1 MSSSISLLR
10 LSPPLHHHHHHHHN
24 PAALLPHPL
33 RLTFS
38 PPLQKTKTKT
48 NTKSTNATT
57 CSYTPTPA
65 VDRLISAASYFLPLF
80 NGLHYGRFL
89 FTKYPIVALPFE
101 PLIPLLS
108 LYHSVPYASFI
119 TFFGFYLG
127 IVKNPNL
134 SRYVRFNAL
143 QALVLDVLLV
153 VPVLLQ
159 KIISPGRSGIVMKLT
174 GWAHSGLFV
183 FVVGCFLYGLV
194 SSVLGKTPYL
204 PLVAEAAGRQLE

>member
-1 MSSSISLLR
+1 MPSSISLLR

-38 PPLQKTKTKT
+38 PPLQKTKT
-48 NTKSTNATT
+48 NTKSTTATT